1 MVIRTDRSEAAL
13 PPSQCLH
20 CQTILSTPGVPGSG
34 LQPAMVTCTT
44 FCTTC
49 HDQYRQKMRAIDRLG
64 TDPLKRKWGFR
75 VDWDVVMRCHRG
87 RKRQRQCLGGGG
99 KRQLSL
105 GAHRSSN
112 PCRLTAPCFVNGQ
125 PTAACTADRANSDVH
140 SNPTI
145 NASKCI
151 PQFGTIMR
159 LRLPNGLFGY
169 PSPWVPDLS
178 HILHG
183 V

>member
-64 TDPLKRKWGFR
+64 TDPLKRKWGFS
-75 VDWDVVMRCHRG
+75 VDWDVVIRCHSG
-87 RKRQRQCLGGGG
+87 RKRQRQCLGGGASASYLWG
-99 KRQLSL
+99 HTEAATHAVSL
-105 GAHRSSN
+105 HHVL
-112 PCRLTAPCFVNGQ
+112 LTANPQQHAQ
-125 PTAACTADRANSDVH
+125 PTVQTVMCTV
-140 SNPTI
+140 
-145 NASKCI
+145 I
-151 PQFGTIMR
+151 PPSTPQSVS
-159 LRLPNGLFGY
+159 PNLG
-169 PSPWVPDLS
+169 PS
-178 HILHG
+178 
-183 V
+183 